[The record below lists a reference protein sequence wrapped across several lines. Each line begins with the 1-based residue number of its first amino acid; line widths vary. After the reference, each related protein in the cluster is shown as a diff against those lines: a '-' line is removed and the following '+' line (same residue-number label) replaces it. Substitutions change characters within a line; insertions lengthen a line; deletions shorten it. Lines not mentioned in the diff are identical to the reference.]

1 MTSEAP
7 WWHVFITSELSR
19 FVASLTIALRPAA
32 SLGNLKAGLLDFWAF
47 SKRAGFCEVARDLLL
62 AALIAGIGL

>member
-1 MTSEAP
+1 M
-7 WWHVFITSELSR
+7 HGMNNSR
-19 FVASLTIALRPAA
+19 GQQPKHRARPAA
-32 SLGNLKAGLLDFWAF
+32 SLGNLTAGLLDFWAF

>member
-1 MTSEAP
+1 MNN
-7 WWHVFITSELSR
+7 SR
-19 FVASLTIALRPAA
+19 GQQPKHRARPAA

-47 SKRAGFCEVARDLLL
+47 AKRAGFCEVARDLLL